1 MQQHTLGDFK
11 FIDNAYRAII
21 SLAGV
26 AFVLIGLSIFLDPY
40 LHTAWLALII
50 LAMVGIV
57 ALIQGIKLKRLGLLL
72 TGGIAL
78 CVGASGYV
86 AFNILTGSP
95 LVQRIGVGVLAF
107 GLGWGLITFFTR
119 LFTANTS
126 WWALAPASIFASTGA
141 CLIFSSL
148 KVVDFVLYISIC
160 LGLAFLVWSVSQRLF
175 GLAIP
180 GSLLIGVGLGVF
192 LGWNNLEHING
203 LTQTGMTLVWF
214 GISWGLIIIFGRVIM
229 ERFIWWPLIPGG
241 VLAMVGWGLYI
252 GGNPSSALSFIGN
265 TGSLGLVIVGA
276 YLLLLRRGIRK

>member
-11 FIDNAYRAII
+11 FIDNAYRSII
-21 SLAGV
+21 SLAGI
-26 AFVLIGLSIFLDPY
+26 AFVLIGLSIFLDPF
-40 LHTAWLALII
+40 LHTAWLTLII
-50 LAMVGIV
+50 LAMAGIV
-57 ALIQGIKLKRLGLLL
+57 ALIQGIKLKKLGLLL

-78 CVGASGYV
+78 CVGVSGYV
-86 AFNILTGSP
+86 AFNILTASP

-107 GLGWGLITFFTR
+107 GMGWGLITFFTR

-126 WWALAPASIFASTGA
+126 WWALVPASVFASTGA

-192 LGWNNLEHING
+192 LGWSNLEHING
-203 LTQTGMTLVWF
+203 LAQTGMTLVWF

-252 GGNPSSALSFIGN
+252 GGNPGSALSFIGN